1 MRPLAG
7 LAAGVVAGLGV
18 LAPAGGAAAGHMAYL
33 APLTFAPKRDVVT
46 IEAGMSEEAHMFVP
60 DFPIRGAGDFTVT
73 GADGQVAKVTAVTT
87 LREMAV
93 LEAPLPAEGTY
104 RISTGERP
112 GRSAKWAKIEGAWR
126 MVRPAGAP
134 AGPPRPPG
142 AGAGPIEESA
152 LPPGAEVMTSESF
165 LRADLYVSRG
175 APQSLPK
182 PVGKGLE
189 IAPLNHPND
198 LYAGDALKFQILN
211 DGQPVAG
218 ALLTIVR
225 ANDAYADE
233 HFTWSGVSQT
243 EGQAVSVAKPGVY
256 VLQAQ
261 FPQRVEGAPPL
272 ARSATTTLTFEVTH

>member
-1 MRPLAG
+1 MRRVAG
-7 LAAGVVAGLGV
+7 LMAGLGV
-18 LAPAGGAAAGHMAYL
+18 LAAATSAAAGHMAYL
-33 APLTFAPKRDVVT
+33 APLTFAPKRDLVT
-46 IEAGMSEEAHMFVP
+46 VEAGMSEEAHMFVP

-73 GADGQVAKVTAVTT
+73 GADGEPVRITAVTA

-112 GRSAKWAKIEGAWR
+112 GRSAKWAKIDGAWR

-142 AGAGPIEESA
+142 AGPIDESA
-152 LPPGAEVMTSESF
+152 LPTGAEVMTSEAF
-165 LRADLYVSRG
+165 LRADLYVTRG
-175 APQSLPK
+175 APQAVPK

-189 IAPLNHPND
+189 IAPVNHPND
-198 LYAGDALKFQILN
+198 LYAGDALKFQVLN

-218 ALLTIVR
+218 ALLTVVR

-233 HFTWSGVSQT
+233 HFSWSGISQAGAP
-243 EGQAVSVAKPGVY
+243 EAVTLARPGVY

-261 FPQRVEGAPPL
+261 YPQRTEGGPPL
-272 ARSATTTLTFEVTH
+272 ARSATTTLTFEVTR